1 MKIDSYAYRDKLRHL
16 GDTLRYSL
24 YVITHPLDGFWDL
37 THEKRGSVGAAHV
50 IIIMALLTN
59 VLKLQFTSFIFVKV
73 IWEHV
78 NLIEVI
84 LGFLA
89 PIIIGCVA
97 NWGLTTLFDGKGTMS
112 DVYMAIGYSLT
123 PYVLLQFPMIFISN
137 FMTVQEGAFYYLIN
151 SFSLIWCGL
160 LIMSAMM
167 MIHDYSLSK
176 AFATMF
182 ATVIGMMLIIFV
194 LLLFFSLVSDATAY
208 FISLYKE
215 ISFRFY

>member
-1 MKIDSYAYRDKLRHL
+1 MKIDALAYQQKMWHI
-16 GDTLRYSL
+16 GKTLRYSL
-24 YVITHPLDGFWDL
+24 YVISHPLDGFWDL
-37 THEKRGSVGAAHV
+37 KHEKRGSIAAAN
-50 IIIMALLTN
+50 IIIGMALLTN
-59 VLKLQFTSFIFVKV
+59 VFKLQFTSFIFMKV

-78 NLIEVI
+78 NILKLI

-97 NWGLTTLFDGKGTMS
+97 NWGLTTLFNGKGTMKEI
-112 DVYMAIGYSLT
+112 YMAIGYALT
-123 PYVLLQFPMIFISN
+123 PYVIIQFPMIFISN
-137 FMTVQEGAFYYLIN
+137 LMTIEEGAFYYYIN
-151 SFSLIWCGL
+151 YFSIIWCGI

-176 AFATMF
+176 AFITMF
-182 ATVIGMMLIIFV
+182 ATIVGMMLIIFV
-194 LLLFFSLVSDATAY
+194 LLLFLSLVMDATAY

>member
-1 MKIDSYAYRDKLRHL
+1 MKIDALAYQQKMWHI
-16 GDTLRYSL
+16 GKTLQYSL
-24 YVITHPLDGFWDL
+24 YVISHPLDGFWDL
-37 THEKRGSVGAAHV
+37 KHEKRGSIAAAN
-50 IIIMALLTN
+50 IIIGMALLTN
-59 VLKLQFTSFIFVKV
+59 VFKLQFTSFIFMKV

-78 NLIEVI
+78 NILKLI

-97 NWGLTTLFDGKGTMS
+97 NWGLTTLFNGKGTMKEI
-112 DVYMAIGYSLT
+112 YMAIGYALT
-123 PYVLLQFPMIFISN
+123 PYVIIQFPMIFISN
-137 FMTVQEGAFYYLIN
+137 LMTIEEGAFYYYIN
-151 SFSLIWCGL
+151 YFSIIWCGI

-176 AFATMF
+176 AFITMF
-182 ATVIGMMLIIFV
+182 ATIVGMMLIIFV
-194 LLLFFSLVSDATAY
+194 LLLFLSLVMDATAY